1 MPLLEASSDRKFGH
15 LAEYRRYKAR
25 TSPLLPCPAPL
36 CAPVSVPLLHFLL
49 ATAAPRP
56 PRTAALALTATP
68 GQV

>member
-36 CAPVSVPLLHFLL
+36 CGPLSPFPSPLFLT
-49 ATAAPRP
+49 TASPAAHTA
-56 PRTAALALTATP
+56 RTGTD
-68 GQV
+68 